1 MRNKLAGLGLAVFI
15 CLGLTA
21 CGGGAGTALKVGDCI
36 NNEPSE
42 DGPTTVHVDCA
53 QPHAQE
59 VFYVFD
65 LHGTDFPGLLEIGDA
80 QQDECPPAF
89 KDYVGVDWEQSTYT
103 FTFAGPTEQTWASGD
118 RQLACLLED
127 GNGGTLTGS
136 AKGTNK

>member
-1 MRNKLAGLGLAVFI
+1 MRQTLAGLGLAVLI
-15 CLGLTA
+15 AIGLSA
-21 CGGGAGTALKVGDCI
+21 CGGGAGAALKVGDCI

-42 DGPTTVHVDCA
+42 DGSTTVLVDCA

-65 LHGTDFPGLLEIGDA
+65 LPGKDFPGYLVIGDA

-89 KDYVGVDWEQSTYT
+89 KDYVGVDWEHSKYT
-103 FTFAGPTEQTWASGD
+103 FTFAGPTEQTWAAGD

-127 GNGGTLTGS
+127 GEGGTLTGS